1 MVRRGDVFF
10 AKIGKG
16 VGSEQHG
23 DRPVVV
29 IQNDIGNLHSPTTI
43 VAMITSKQK
52 NRLPTHVSLY
62 GNKLGLSDESIIM
75 LEQIRTLDK
84 VRFIRLI
91 GHLDEETM
99 KRIDQAAV
107 RSIGLNDD

>member
-52 NRLPTHVSLY
+52 HLLPKIEL
-62 GNKLGLSDESIIM
+62 K
-75 LEQIRTLDK
+75 K
-84 VRFIRLI
+84 F
-91 GHLDEETM
+91 
-99 KRIDQAAV
+99 
-107 RSIGLNDD
+107 